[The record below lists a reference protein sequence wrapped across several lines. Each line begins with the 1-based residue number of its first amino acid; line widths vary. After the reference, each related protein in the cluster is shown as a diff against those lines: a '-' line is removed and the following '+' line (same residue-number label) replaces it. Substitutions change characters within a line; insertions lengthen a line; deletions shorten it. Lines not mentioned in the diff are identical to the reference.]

1 MLLSIVLLMP
11 LSGLAGD
18 DMGMIL
24 SAGVDKKLSKKWNVG
39 SELEFRSRND
49 FRTVDRWAL
58 SVTGGYKVTSWLKA
72 QVGYYLL
79 YNNNRESITYNL
91 DGSLNNWRPSYYGI
105 RHRFIIQMVGSYKV
119 GRFDFALRE
128 RWQHTYRPEKETDR
142 YDFDNDWWETTTVRS
157 KNKGLLRSRLLV
169 EYDIPKSKFT
179 PFASAEMF
187 NGMKL
192 ERMRYHVGVDYALK
206 KKHQFELYYRYQHDK
221 GDEAVTDRHMI
232 GVGYK
237 FKF

>member
-1 MLLSIVLLMP
+1 MP

-49 FRTVDRWAL
+49 FRTVDRWTL

-91 DGSLNNWRPSYYGI
+91 DGSLNNWRPSYYGL
-105 RHRFIIQMVGSYKV
+105 RHRFIVQLVGSYKV

-128 RWQHTYRPEKETDR
+128 RWQ
-142 YDFDNDWWETTTVRS
+142 
-157 KNKGLLRSRLLV
+157 RSRLLV